1 MCIVTIFVYRATSVD
16 NDQARF
22 QKINELKSSAPSN
35 DGKDVVQVVNQTEEN
50 NDVVVKATNDD
61 DHHDEVNERFVTK
74 KIF

>member
-35 DGKDVVQVVNQTEEN
+35 DGKEDVVQVVNHTE
-50 NDVVVKATNDD
+50 
-61 DHHDEVNERFVTK
+61 
-74 KIF
+74 